1 MNHGAGGGPGP
12 ASETTLL
19 LLSVPFSSTRV
30 LLNLLYTLSPYLCCI
45 KPSPPLFFTPLS
57 SVPPPRTNLRGSALF
72 TVCRPWQCSGAFTA
86 AFIPL
91 DLCLSA
97 TAVYHGAS
105 RRLRR
110 QVTLF
115 FFFFSAFPQEGDAVH
130 LPPFVS
136 LCFILIEARTSTSQ
150 ASFISTL
157 NQK

>member
-45 KPSPPLFFTPLS
+45 RPSPPLFFTPLS

-115 FFFFSAFPQEGDAVH
+115 FFFP
-130 LPPFVS
+130 LS
-136 LCFILIEARTSTSQ
+136 LKKEMRYTFLLLSPC
-150 ASFISTL
+150 ASFWLRPGPQHPRPASSPP
-157 NQK
+157 